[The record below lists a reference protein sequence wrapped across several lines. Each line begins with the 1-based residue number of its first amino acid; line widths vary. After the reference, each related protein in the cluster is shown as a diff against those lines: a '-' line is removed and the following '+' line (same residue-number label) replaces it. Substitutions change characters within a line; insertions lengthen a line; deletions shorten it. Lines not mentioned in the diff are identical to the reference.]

1 MDSVALAHKAVLER
15 ELQTLKLQDDLDCE
29 FGKLQDG
36 DVDVKIVTRWIE
48 SRLKEIES
56 D

>member
-15 ELQTLKLQDDLDCE
+15 ELQNLKL
-29 FGKLQDG
+29 KSG
-36 DVDVKIVTRWIE
+36 DIDFQIVIRWIE
-48 SRLKEIES
+48 SRLREIER

>member
-15 ELQTLKLQDDLDCE
+15 ELQTLKFKSGDIDLQ
-29 FGKLQDG
+29 
-36 DVDVKIVTRWIE
+36 IVIRWIE
-48 SRLKEIES
+48 SRLREIER

>member
-15 ELQTLKLQDDLDCE
+15 ELQNIKLNLYGYIQN
-29 FGKLQDG
+29 G
-36 DVDVKIVTRWIE
+36 DVDIKIVIRWIE
-48 SRLKEIES
+48 SRLKEIER

>member
-15 ELQTLKLQDDLDCE
+15 ELQNLKLKSGDIDL
-29 FGKLQDG
+29 Q
-36 DVDVKIVTRWIE
+36 IVIRWIE
-48 SRLKEIES
+48 SRLREIER